1 MQETAVTH
9 DAEGAVQEAIQRRL
23 NATARQL
30 ERTRRVETA
39 RVRQRERL
47 LRMLAESMAELG
59 ISGAELQAACR
70 AYKSNKRGSGGNDGG
85 AKQR

>member
-1 MQETAVTH
+1 MQETIAVRH
-9 DAEGAVQEAIQRRL
+9 DAEGAAQEAIQRRL

-39 RVRQRERL
+39 RIRQRERL

-59 ISGAELQAACR
+59 ISGAELQAARR
-70 AYKSNKRGSGGNDGG
+70 AYKQATDK
-85 AKQR
+85 K